1 MKYENA
7 LKSTLLIIIV
17 IFLGCDK
24 EELEVDIVN
33 AALSGDYVGY
43 TYTWT
48 TLFDPNTGQRYPN
61 DTTFNVEMPDYSFRL
76 KSDGWYGLVIGDG
89 DPERSDLTASLEML

>member
-43 TYTWT
+43 TYT
-48 TLFDPNTGQRYPN
+48 
-61 DTTFNVEMPDYSFRL
+61 
-76 KSDGWYGLVIGDG
+76 
-89 DPERSDLTASLEML
+89 